1 MYFEH
6 AEPYPFPWFFTIII
20 IWLIEN
26 DYLYE
31 LVLFCDSPVN
41 VFKKNDIDRVLVSSG
56 PLPLDPSQPPS
67 LQSLPLQPTLLQIQ
81 LTAPPLAPARL
92 VPIPPSSPLSSL
104 PVGASDDIDP
114 NFPLLPL
121 PPSVLASFSEKE
133 EEGNTWESAREGD
146 VGGKEERVMERVRE
160 RDHGRSS
167 EEGDNEAKDEVE
179 ADDFG
184 ELHT

>member
-1 MYFEH
+1 M
-6 AEPYPFPWFFTIII
+6 
-20 IWLIEN
+20 IEN

-67 LQSLPLQPTLLQIQ
+67 LHSLPLQPTLLQIQ

-104 PVGASDDIDP
+104 PVGASDDIYP

-133 EEGNTWESAREGD
+133 EEGNTCESAREGD
-146 VGGKEERVMERVRE
+146 VGGKEERKMERVRE